1 MEWLA
6 VFTPDAAQ
14 RLAENHMEQAP
25 LKGTTR
31 ERDFEPVCKLFL
43 PWAAA
48 TWLLT
53 ELDDDGLAF
62 GLSDLGFGTPELG
75 YISMD
80 EVWSVQGPGGLRVE
94 QDLHWTAKHTL
105 SEYAAKARSAGR
117 ITA

>member
-1 MEWLA
+1 MDWLS

-14 RLAENHMEQAP
+14 QLAENHKTQAP
-25 LKGTTR
+25 LKGTSR
-31 ERDFEPVCKLFL
+31 EQDFVPVCKLFL

-62 GLSDLGFGTPELG
+62 GLADLGFGTPELG

-80 EVWSVQGPGGLRVE
+80 EIYSVQGPGGLRVE
-94 QDLHWTAKHTL
+94 QDIHFKPAKPL
-105 SEYAAKARSAGR
+105 SEYASEARSAGR
-117 ITA
+117 IKA